1 MHILIT
7 TDTVTPQWV
16 YTRELVTGLAV
27 RGVQVTLVSFGEI
40 PLPEQV
46 SWLGFLQGVTYIP
59 TAFSVEWM
67 QEAETQFPESSA
79 FLAGLVR
86 ELRPDVLQLGQFCFG
101 DLGMDVPRVILAHG
115 DPGTRALALQPRA
128 RVSSGSMRWY
138 LERAKHGAAAADA
151 VVATTDWMLRAVEDC
166 HAAPRRSIAVGPGRN
181 AMFYNSRAEKED
193 LVLSVGRL
201 RDAAQQLGLLT
212 AVAQPLPVCIVDHG
226 AMTPVRKNP
235 IRTDVRTNIG
245 RAAVAI
251 RGPQSEGQLR
261 SLYSRASI
269 YAATSCYEP
278 LGLAGVEAALSRCAI
293 VANDVPSLREM
304 WGEAAVYFATN
315 DAESL
320 HRTLRRLHDDP
331 QLRAGYAERAYLR
344 ARSCFTSKQMTDK
357 YLALYGSLA
366 SDAPS
371 AEIAA

>member
-67 QEAETQFPESSA
+67 QEAEAQFPESSA

-86 ELRPDVLQLGQFCFG
+86 ELRPDVLHLGQFCFG

-115 DPGTRALALQPRA
+115 DPGTRALALPPRA
-128 RVSSGSMRWY
+128 RLSGSMRWY
-138 LERAKHGAAAADA
+138 LERAKQGAAAADA
-151 VVATTDWMLRAVEDC
+151 VVATTDWMLHAVEEC
-166 HAAPRRSIAVGPGRN
+166 HAAPRRSIVVGPGRN

-366 SDAPS
+366 SDEPS

>member
-67 QEAETQFPESSA
+67 QEAEAQFPESSA

-86 ELRPDVLQLGQFCFG
+86 ELRPDVLHLGQFCFG

-115 DPGTRALALQPRA
+115 DPGTRALALPPRA
-128 RVSSGSMRWY
+128 RLSGSMRWY
-138 LERAKHGAAAADA
+138 LERAKQGAAAADA
-151 VVATTDWMLRAVEDC
+151 VVATTDWMLHAVEEC
-166 HAAPRRSIAVGPGRN
+166 HAAPRRSIVVGPGRN
-181 AMFYNSRAEKED
+181 AMFYNSRADKED

>member
-1 MHILIT
+1 
-7 TDTVTPQWV
+7 
-16 YTRELVTGLAV
+16 
-27 RGVQVTLVSFGEI
+27 
-40 PLPEQV
+40 
-46 SWLGFLQGVTYIP
+46 
-59 TAFSVEWM
+59 
-67 QEAETQFPESSA
+67 
-79 FLAGLVR
+79 
-86 ELRPDVLQLGQFCFG
+86 
-101 DLGMDVPRVILAHG
+101 
-115 DPGTRALALQPRA
+115 
-128 RVSSGSMRWY
+128 
-138 LERAKHGAAAADA
+138 
-151 VVATTDWMLRAVEDC
+151 
-166 HAAPRRSIAVGPGRN
+166 
-181 AMFYNSRAEKED
+181 
-193 LVLSVGRL
+193 
-201 RDAAQQLGLLT
+201 
-212 AVAQPLPVCIVDHG
+212 
-226 AMTPVRKNP
+226 MTPVRKNP